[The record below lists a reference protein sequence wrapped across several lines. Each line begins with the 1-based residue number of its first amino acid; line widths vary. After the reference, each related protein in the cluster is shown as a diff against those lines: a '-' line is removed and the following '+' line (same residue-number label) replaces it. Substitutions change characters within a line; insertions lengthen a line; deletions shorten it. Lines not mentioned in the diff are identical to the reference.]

1 MKGIRMMVST
11 NDLVPSNEEVYV
23 KLFVIF
29 KDKKYGTKY
38 IIYTDDN
45 EKELHYGSPLINN
58 DRLVI
63 MKFKDIKDEEMVK
76 EFVWNY
82 LNDKSTSNFD
92 IIELP
97 NNLTKLE
104 LIDSNSLDV
113 KEEYIKKL
121 MDIFFKKEEPKVE
134 EQVVKPKKSN
144 GKFIIFLLIL
154 VGLGFGGY
162 VYLSNNPELILGK
175 NIYYECTKK
184 YQNNELD
191 TDISELVDITFNN
204 SKILTKHTKQI
215 TYKFN
220 DSDTYYEFKEKNLK
234 YNYVEESGADKFVDE
249 DLSYVLD
256 VEYNLNKDY
265 KLPKDYDKLLDYYKV
280 KDYSCSLIEK

>member
-23 KLFVIF
+23 KLFVVF

-45 EKELHYGSPLINN
+45 EKELYYGSPLISN
-58 DRLVI
+58 DRIVI

-82 LNDKSTSNFD
+82 LNDKPTSNFD

-97 NNLTKLE
+97 SNLTKLE

-220 DSDTYYEFKEKNLK
+220 DSDIYYEFKEKNLK
-234 YNYVEESGADKFVDE
+234 YNYIEESGADKFVDE

>member
-23 KLFVIF
+23 KLFVVF

-45 EKELHYGSPLINN
+45 EKELYYGSPLISN
-58 DRLVI
+58 DRIVI

-82 LNDKSTSNFD
+82 LNDKPTSNFD

-97 NNLTKLE
+97 SNLTKLE

-162 VYLSNNPELILGK
+162 IYLSNNPELILGK

-220 DSDTYYEFKEKNLK
+220 DSDIYYEFKEKNLK

-249 DLSYVLD
+249 ELSYVLD

>member
-58 DRLVI
+58 DRIVI

-82 LNDKSTSNFD
+82 LNGESTSNFD

-144 GKFIIFLLIL
+144 GKFIIFLLFL
-154 VGLGFGGY
+154 VALGFGGY
-162 VYLSNNPELILGK
+162 VYLKSNPELIYGK

-184 YQNNELD
+184 YQNNELG
-191 TDISELVDITFNN
+191 TDINELVDITFNN
-204 SKILTKHTKQI
+204 SKILIKHTKQL

-234 YNYVEESGADKFVDE
+234 YNYIEESGADKFIDE
-249 DLSYVLD
+249 DLSYILD

>member
-1 MKGIRMMVST
+1 
-11 NDLVPSNEEVYV
+11 
-23 KLFVIF
+23 
-29 KDKKYGTKY
+29 
-38 IIYTDDN
+38 
-45 EKELHYGSPLINN
+45 
-58 DRLVI
+58 

-82 LNDKSTSNFD
+82 LNDKPTSNFD

-134 EQVVKPKKSN
+134 KQVVKTKKSN
-144 GKFIIFLLIL
+144 GKFIIFLLFL
-154 VGLGFGGY
+154 VALGFGGY
-162 VYLSNNPELILGK
+162 VYLKNNPELIYGK

-184 YQNNELD
+184 YQNNELG
-191 TDISELVDITFNN
+191 TDINELVDITFNN

-234 YNYVEESGADKFVDE
+234 YNYIEESGADKFIDE

-265 KLPKDYDKLLDYYKV
+265 KLPKDYDRLLDYYKV
-280 KDYSCSLIEK
+280 KDYSCNLVEK

>member
-23 KLFVIF
+23 KLFVVF

-45 EKELHYGSPLINN
+45 EKELYYGSPLISN
-58 DRLVI
+58 DRIVI

-82 LNDKSTSNFD
+82 LNDKPTSNFD

-97 NNLTKLE
+97 SNLTKLE

-162 VYLSNNPELILGK
+162 VYLKNNPELILGK

-220 DSDTYYEFKEKNLK
+220 DSDIYYEFKEKNLK

>member
-1 MKGIRMMVST
+1 MKGIRMLISK
-11 NDLVPSNEEVYV
+11 NDLVLSNEEVYV

-82 LNDKSTSNFD
+82 LNDKTTSNFD

-97 NNLTKLE
+97 SNLTKLE

-134 EQVVKPKKSN
+134 EQVVKTKKSN
-144 GKFIIFLLIL
+144 GKFIIFVLFL
-154 VGLGFGGY
+154 VALGFGGY
-162 VYLSNNPELILGK
+162 VYLKNNPELIYGK

-184 YQNNELD
+184 YQNNELG
-191 TDISELVDITFNN
+191 TDINELVDITFNN

-234 YNYVEESGADKFVDE
+234 YNYIEESGADKFIDE

-265 KLPKDYDKLLDYYKV
+265 KLPKDYYRLLDYYKV
-280 KDYSCSLIEK
+280 KDYSCNLVEK

>member
-23 KLFVIF
+23 KLFVVF

-45 EKELHYGSPLINN
+45 EKELYYGSPLISN
-58 DRLVI
+58 DRIVI

-82 LNDKSTSNFD
+82 LNDKPTSNFD

-97 NNLTKLE
+97 SNLTKLE

-162 VYLSNNPELILGK
+162 IYLSNNPELILGK

-220 DSDTYYEFKEKNLK
+220 DSDIYYEFKEKNLK

-249 DLSYVLD
+249 ELSYVLD

-265 KLPKDYDKLLDYYKV
+265 KLPKDYDELLDYYKV

>member
-1 MKGIRMMVST
+1 
-11 NDLVPSNEEVYV
+11 
-23 KLFVIF
+23 
-29 KDKKYGTKY
+29 
-38 IIYTDDN
+38 
-45 EKELHYGSPLINN
+45 
-58 DRLVI
+58 
-63 MKFKDIKDEEMVK
+63 MKFKDIKDEELVK

-82 LNDKSTSNFD
+82 LNDKPTSNFD

-97 NNLTKLE
+97 SNLTKLE

-134 EQVVKPKKSN
+134 EQVVKTKKSN
-144 GKFIIFLLIL
+144 GKFIIFLLFL
-154 VGLGFGGY
+154 VALGFGGY
-162 VYLSNNPELILGK
+162 VYLKNNPELIYGK

-184 YQNNELD
+184 YQNNELG
-191 TDISELVDITFNN
+191 TDINELVDITFNN

-234 YNYVEESGADKFVDE
+234 YNYIEESGADKFIDE

-265 KLPKDYDKLLDYYKV
+265 KLPKDYDRLLDYYKV
-280 KDYSCSLIEK
+280 KDYSCNLVEK

>member
-23 KLFVIF
+23 KLFVVF

-45 EKELHYGSPLINN
+45 EKELYYGSPLISN
-58 DRLVI
+58 DRIVI

-82 LNDKSTSNFD
+82 LNDKPTSNFD

-220 DSDTYYEFKEKNLK
+220 DSDIYYEFKEKNLK

-249 DLSYVLD
+249 ELSYVLD

-265 KLPKDYDKLLDYYKV
+265 KLPKDYDELLDYYKV

>member
-1 MKGIRMMVST
+1 MKGIRMMISK

-82 LNDKSTSNFD
+82 LNGESTSNFD

-97 NNLTKLE
+97 SNLTKLE

-144 GKFIIFLLIL
+144 GKFIIFLLFL
-154 VGLGFGGY
+154 VALGFGGY
-162 VYLSNNPELILGK
+162 VYLKNNPELIYGK

-184 YQNNELD
+184 YQNNELG
-191 TDISELVDITFNN
+191 TDINELVDITFNN
-204 SKILTKHTKQI
+204 SKILIKHTKQL

-234 YNYVEESGADKFVDE
+234 YNYIEESGADKFIDE

-265 KLPKDYDKLLDYYKV
+265 KLPKDYDRLLDYYKV
-280 KDYSCSLIEK
+280 KDYSCNLVEK

>member
-23 KLFVIF
+23 KLFVVF

-45 EKELHYGSPLINN
+45 EKELYYGSPLISN
-58 DRLVI
+58 DRIVI

-82 LNDKSTSNFD
+82 LNDKPTSNFD

-134 EQVVKPKKSN
+134 EQVVKTKKSN

-162 VYLSNNPELILGK
+162 VYLSNNPELIYGK
-175 NIYYECTKK
+175 NIYYECIKK
-184 YQNNELD
+184 YKNNELGA
-191 TDISELVDITFNN
+191 DISELVDITFNN

-234 YNYVEESGADKFVDE
+234 YNYIEESGADKFVDE